1 MKFGMANKR
10 TIVNRLVCHAV
21 HGNNARLAI
30 TKNKTRVLI
39 YQGKA
44 MNVPTA
50 LYSISHNF

>member
-10 TIVNRLVCHAV
+10 TIVNRLVRHAV
-21 HGNNARLAI
+21 HGNNARLAKR
-30 TKNKTRVLI
+30 KNKTRVLI

-50 LYSISHNF
+50 PYSISHSY